1 MLNTSLL
8 NDLSFNETVLNEI
21 PVVFTGGGG
30 GGSPN
35 CRLGDT
41 STHGGAI
48 ITASHNTRVNGIPE
62 ARLGDILLCPL
73 HGPNPIVTG
82 APRAQVN
89 GRLIARIGDLT
100 ACGAAL
106 SSGSHNT
113 RTGN

>member
-1 MLNTSLL
+1 MLNTSML
-8 NDLSFNETVLNEI
+8 NDLSFNESVLSEA
-21 PVVFTGGGG
+21 PPAAPAGAGQ
-30 GGSPN
+30 PN

-62 ARLGDILLCPL
+62 ARLGDILLCPI

-82 APRAQVN
+82 SPRAQVN
-89 GRLIARIGDLT
+89 GRLIARIGDL
-100 ACGAAL
+100 ASCGAVL